1 MLMSLYHTHT
11 HTVLVLVVSDTV
23 TLMLSEPLAHQC
35 RKVQVMATE
44 STHPGKKHKRA
55 EMRRGS
61 QMAALRFQ
69 TRVEHC
75 YDLAYGQGH

>member
-1 MLMSLYHTHT
+1 MLTSLYHIQT
-11 HTVLVLVVSDTV
+11 HTVLVSDTV

-35 RKVQVMATE
+35 RKVQVTATE
-44 STHPGKKHKRA
+44 STHPGRKNKRA